1 MRKNMI
7 EIKLSKEWMSF
18 TIILVFQ
25 LMINYLIT
33 GCINSEA
40 LIQIAFNNT
49 ILICIISF
57 IAYGLT
63 TELKSNS
70 FYRELAFCMLVMLIY
85 ISLCIGEEMILSYNR
100 QSPKLVAQLIGV
112 MNILQGCF
120 LLRAVKHMNKP
131 DRLKKIVS
139 YYVVSAL
146 GGVVLI
152 YTVGVRLVAALTIT
166 QRISFYICISL
177 VVMVI
182 YLIVLVN
189 CYKAKDKFLEGD
201 YIKICR
207 YSFYKALIQLFIIR
221 MYIEVSCVNR
231 IIITGL
237 SIMASYQIFKIFLGK
252 FINRFASGYY
262 NSKEKENKQLMRIVE
277 ELNDTK
283 QELQGS
289 LKKYKEL
296 VTFLPEGIIIV
307 QNNVISFA
315 NDKIAHLFKLISP
328 SSLEEK
334 NIFNII
340 HPIDHRKFREL
351 LESHEESEMA
361 LIHFSLLNN
370 DFAGEVRFVNRDT
383 KDKKSYT
390 VIVKDLT
397 EQIKI
402 LKMEHMLVEKREE
415 EKIKNEVLANISHE
429 FKTPVN
435 VIYAAAQLQEQ
446 NILSKD
452 WEGVRKYIPVMR
464 QNCNRLIRLINNFID
479 ITRLDHGEIHI
490 KKVYANIVP
499 IIEDVTLS
507 IISFA
512 ENKGISV
519 LFDTEEEEIY
529 CDIDIDLV
537 ERVMLNLLSNAIKYN
552 KVEGSITVTLNNKE
566 EQVGISVKDTGVGI
580 EEAHIK
586 ILFNR
591 FERGDKSL
599 TRDNEGSGLGLNI
612 AKNMIECLQ
621 GTIEVESVLG
631 EGTNMIVY
639 LPKAREADGI
649 NYEQDAYHYDT
660 SRLKKNVEME
670 LSDIYE

>member
-1 MRKNMI
+1 MM
-7 EIKLSKEWMSF
+7 EIRLSKEWMGF
-18 TIILVFQ
+18 TIIVAFQ
-25 LMINYLIT
+25 FMINYLIT
-33 GCINSEA
+33 GSINSED
-40 LIQIAFNNT
+40 LIRITLNNT
-49 ILICIISF
+49 VLIYIISF
-57 IAYGLT
+57 IAYELI

-70 FYRELAFCMLVMLIY
+70 FYRDIAFCMLGMAVY
-85 ISLCIGEEMILSYNR
+85 ISLSMGENQILSYNR
-100 QSPKLVAQLIGV
+100 ESPNAALQLNGL
-112 MNILQGCF
+112 MNLLQAFF
-120 LLRAVKHMNKP
+120 LLKAVKYINKP
-131 DRLKKIVS
+131 ISFKRMVS
-139 YYVVSAL
+139 YYLASVL
-146 GGVVLI
+146 GGVIFIYTIGERLAVVLETTQKIRIHASSHFIALLI
-152 YTVGVRLVAALTIT
+152 YIVILV
-166 QRISFYICISL
+166 C
-177 VVMVI
+177 
-182 YLIVLVN
+182 
-189 CYKAKDKFLEGD
+189 CYKVKDKFMEQD
-201 YIKICR
+201 YINFSRYIICKILLQVLMMTMGVDI
-207 YSFYKALIQLFIIR
+207 SFINSV
-221 MYIEVSCVNR
+221 MVSGVG
-231 IIITGL
+231 IITTYYL
-237 SIMASYQIFKIFLGK
+237 FKIFLGK
-252 FINRFASGYY
+252 FINRSASGYY
-262 NSKEKENKQLMRIVE
+262 NNRELENKELTRIVK

-289 LKKYKEL
+289 LKEYKEL
-296 VTFLPEGIIIV
+296 VAFLPEGIIIV

-315 NDKIAHLFKLISP
+315 NDKMAHLFKLISP

-340 HPIDHRKFREL
+340 HPIDHRKFKEL
-351 LESHEESEMA
+351 LENHQESEMA
-361 LIHFSLLNN
+361 LIHFSLIGN
-370 DFAGEVRFVNRDT
+370 DFVGEVRFVNRNT
-383 KDKKSYT
+383 KERKSYT

-452 WEGVRKYIPVMR
+452 WEAVRKYTPVMR

-529 CDIDIDLV
+529 CYIDIDLV

-552 KVEGSITVTLNNKE
+552 KVDGSIIVTLNNKE
-566 EQVGISVKDTGVGI
+566 EQVGISVKDSGVGI
-580 EEAHIK
+580 EKEYIK

-639 LPKAREADGI
+639 LPKAKEADGI

>member
-1 MRKNMI
+1 MI
-7 EIKLSKEWMSF
+7 QIKLSKEWMIF
-18 TIILVFQ
+18 TIILAFQ
-25 LMINYLIT
+25 LMINYLNT
-33 GCINSEA
+33 GYINSEI
-40 LIQIAFNNT
+40 LIQLVFNNT
-49 ILICIISF
+49 ILIYIISF
-57 IAYGLT
+57 ITYELT

-70 FYRELAFCMLVMLIY
+70 FYRDVAFCMLVMVVY
-85 ISLCIGEEMILSYNR
+85 ISLCVGEKKALGYNGE
-100 QSPKLVAQLIGV
+100 SLKLAVQLNGL
-112 MNILQGCF
+112 MNVLQGCF
-120 LLRAVKHMNKP
+120 LLRAVKYMNKP
-131 DRLKKIVS
+131 ISFKKIVA

-146 GGVVLI
+146 GGVMLI
-152 YTVGVRLVAALTIT
+152 YTVGIRIATVMITT
-166 QRISFYICISL
+166 QRIRFYISMSL
-177 VVMVI
+177 VVLII
-182 YLIVLVN
+182 YLVVLVS
-189 CYKAKDKFLEGD
+189 CYKSKDKFSEQD
-201 YIKICR
+201 YINFSRYMIC
-207 YSFYKALIQLFIIR
+207 KALIQLFIILIYVEINFINSI
-221 MYIEVSCVNR
+221 MIA
-231 IIITGL
+231 GL
-237 SIMASYQIFKIFLGK
+237 SLMANYQIFKMFPGK
-252 FINRFASGYY
+252 SINRTDSGYY
-262 NSKEKENKQLMRIVE
+262 QSKELENKELTRIIK

-289 LKKYKEL
+289 LKEYKEL
-296 VTFLPEGIIIV
+296 VTFLPEGIVFV

-490 KKVYANIVP
+490 KKVYTNIVP

-631 EGTNMIVY
+631 EGTNMIIY